1 MAIILVLQGLKGL
14 GRVYGIDVRKEKIV
28 VIIGILRHQL
38 LINLGVRRMAT
49 LVVIIKLQVQ
59 SPYAQLSYSFII
71 TVTLSIISTTKVKP
85 SIS

>member
-38 LINLGVRRMAT
+38 INFGVRRMAT
-49 LVVIIKLQVQ
+49 LVVFIKLQVQ

-71 TVTLSIISTTKVKP
+71 TVTLSIISTPKVKP